1 MKLLLRRDQKSGM
14 MGMGK
19 VAFTLDV
26 RADLSAEELANIK
39 KYKLGDT
46 MLYQSHVMTDRGS
59 GLIGLASRLAWKAVT
74 LNVSVDDLTRGKR
87 IEIKDIVEML
97 AIEEQIREAA
107 RTFAAVL
114 AAAATFG
121 GEEVVEL

>member
-1 MKLLLRRDQKSGM
+1 MKLLLRRNQKSGL

-26 RADLSAEELANIK
+26 RADLTPDELSNIK

-46 MLYQSHVMTDRGS
+46 MLYQSHDIVGGK
-59 GLIGLASRLAWKAVT
+59 GLLGIASRLAWKAIT
-74 LNVSVDDLTRGKR
+74 INISVDDLTKGKH

-97 AIEEQIREAA
+97 AVEEHIKDAA
-107 RTFAAVL
+107 TTFAAVL

-121 GEEVVEL
+121 GEEIVEL